1 MNRIGRQPAAA
12 EHRTRKQR
20 LRELFDRLAPER
32 DRWIERNAFYYQQ
45 DLAYMRFLV
54 PSGVRVLEIGCG
66 TGQLLEGLHAS
77 HGVGVD
83 ISTRMIEEARKHRSP
98 TLTLEQGDVEDPSV
112 VRSLGENGPFDVI
125 VLSDTLG
132 YLDDCLG
139 TLQQLGALCGAET
152 RIVVAYYS
160 HLWEPALDLA
170 TWLGRRMPSGE
181 VNWLGSDDLANLLDL
196 AGYEVVKRE
205 WRQLVPFRLLG
216 LGSLA
221 NRYLATLPVIRKLCI
236 RHYLVARL
244 SPPEAQRPPSC
255 SVVIPCRNERGNI
268 EEAVQRLPR
277 FCDDL
282 ELVFVE
288 GGSTDGTW
296 EEIQRVQGAH
306 PQRRISALRQPGTGK
321 YDAVKAGFEKAGGD
335 VLIIMDADLTVPPA
349 EIPQFYKLLASH
361 KGEFVN
367 GTRLVYGME
376 FSAMQFLNYWANR
389 SFAAVFSYLLN
400 QRFSDTLCGTKALRK
415 SAYQAIARNRDFFGD
430 FDPFGDFDLIFGA
443 AKLNLRIIEVPVHY
457 AARRYGETQISRF
470 SDGWLLLRM
479 TLFAYR
485 KLKAF

>member
-1 MNRIGRQPAAA
+1 MTHFGNQALVGK
-12 EHRTRKQR
+12 HRARKQR
-20 LRELFDRLAPER
+20 LRDLFDRLAPER
-32 DRWIERNAFYYQQ
+32 DCWIERNTFYYEQ
-45 DLAYMRFLV
+45 DLAYMKFLV
-54 PSGVRVLEIGCG
+54 PPGVHILDVGCG
-66 TGQLLEGLHAS
+66 TGRLLEGLRPS
-77 HGVGVD
+77 KGLGVD
-83 ISTRMIEEARKHRSP
+83 LSRPMIDVARKNRISA
-98 TLTLEQGDVEDPSV
+98 LEFEQGDIEDPGV
-112 VRSLGENGPFDVI
+112 IRRLNDYGPFDVI

-139 TLQQLGALCGAET
+139 TLQRLRSLCNEET

-160 HLWEPALDLA
+160 HLWEPLLNLA

-181 VNWLGSDDLANLLDL
+181 VNWLGADDLANLLDL

-205 WRQLVPFRLLG
+205 WRQLIPFKLLG
-216 LGSLA
+216 LGNLA
-221 NRYLATLPVIRKLCI
+221 NRFLATLPLVRKLCI

-244 SPPEAQRPPSC
+244 SPAQARRPLSC

-268 EEAVQRLPR
+268 EAAVTRLPP

-288 GGSTDGTW
+288 GGSNDGTW
-296 EEIQRVQGAH
+296 KEIQRVRRTH
-306 PQRRISALRQPGTGK
+306 PDRKILALRQTGTGK
-321 YDAVKAGFEKAGGD
+321 YDAVRAGFEHANGD
-335 VLIIMDADLTVPPA
+335 ILIIMDADLTVPPE
-349 EIPQFYKLLASH
+349 EIAQFYDLLVSG

-376 FSAMQFLNYWANR
+376 LSAMQFLNYWANR
-389 SFAAVFSYLLN
+389 MFAAVFSYLLN
-400 QRFSDTLCGTKALRK
+400 QRFSDTLCGAKALRK
-415 SAYQAIARNRDFFGD
+415 SAYDAISRNRDFWGD

-443 AKLNLRIIEVPVHY
+443 AKLNLRIVEVPVHY
-457 AARRYGETQISRF
+457 AARRYGETEISRF

-479 TLFAYR
+479 ILFAYR